1 MRMKIATIH
10 WFIKIIFLIAAITI
24 AYLFALNGRYIKF
37 DDDYFFDKWRCKLI
51 NIEEILE

>member
-1 MRMKIATIH
+1 MKIATIH